1 MAVFG
6 VLHFSKTAS
15 DYFAQDVKDLQFIAN
30 ENKINVDFGKEVNA
44 FSSCY

>member
-6 VLHFSKTAS
+6 ALHFSKTPS
-15 DYFAQDVKDLQFIAN
+15 DYFAQDVKGLQFIAN